1 MAATLLVCKS
11 SSPLCTS
18 LPSSSGLIADAAA
31 DVTLT
36 LSVCLQFASHW
47 HFNLFPPFLRL
58 MQSTYPPSLPP
69 LPALY
74 RLQKC
79 LIGSG
84 HNFSI
89 RINYVR
95 RQRKMAASATGR
107 RCRQMRFSKFTRFP
121 FPLALHK
128 HSAWSPNGTCNYY
141 ANYNCNFLCTSWG
154 GEGDGGDKKETEN
167 GEICEFNLWLHC
179 HEQNWVRACL
189 SHSAVSPNPLPPG
202 QQVQ

>member
-1 MAATLLVCKS
+1 MLL
-11 SSPLCTS
+11 PM
-18 LPSSSGLIADAAA
+18 LPWHC
-31 DVTLT
+31 
-36 LSVCLQFASHW
+36 LSALQFASHW

-69 LPALY
+69 RPTLY

-107 RCRQMRFSKFTRFP
+107 RCRQMRFSKFTP
-121 FPLALHK
+121 SPVSTSTQPEALTGLAIITPIITAIFYALPGWWRRGGIK
-128 HSAWSPNGTCNYY
+128 KRQKMGKY
-141 ANYNCNFLCTSWG
+141 ANLIYGCIATSKIEW
-154 GEGDGGDKKETEN
+154 ELVSLT
-167 GEICEFNLWLHC
+167 L
-179 HEQNWVRACL
+179 L
-189 SHSAVSPNPLPPG
+189 SHRTPPRANKCNK
-202 QQVQ
+202 